1 MYIAAQ
7 GACQDTATH
16 IVLYFGPKI
25 TIFDNYFFLL
35 KKSNSRIYYL
45 WLYEYPD
52 LLVEK
57 PDYYSINKYTWA
69 DGRTKAIWYSGET
82 FIGDGKI
89 ILDLADDAAYAALG
103 GRFRMPT
110 AEEWIEIINLK
121 NREQDGSSLGYRIYN
136 DEKTKSVF
144 FPPAGSYSGEN
155 LDLSAKGDYWASTLK
170 MGAGF
175 ENAYSAY
182 AKHLFMESNG
192 LVISNGARYSGYS
205 IRPVYDPA
213 Q

>member
-1 MYIAAQ
+1 MKY
-7 GACQDTATH
+7 
-16 IVLYFGPKI
+16 
-25 TIFDNYFFLL
+25 
-35 KKSNSRIYYL
+35 SNSRIYYL